1 MKTGAQTIVV
11 GYDGSEGA
19 RRALVHAAELV
30 GYGSTLTVVSVS
42 SGPNGS
48 YRDGYADEQRQDARQ
63 ILANQHVVGR
73 YMTPAGDP
81 ARELVEAVRRLDADL
96 LVVGK
101 RNGDGLDRLGS
112 VTARVVHEAPCDV
125 LLVE

>member
-1 MKTGAQTIVV
+1 MTTGAQKIVV

-19 RRALVHAAELV
+19 RRALVHAAELA
-30 GYGSTLTVVSVS
+30 GYGSTLTVVSVL
-42 SGPNGS
+42 SGQNGS
-48 YRDGYADEQRQDARQ
+48 SCDGYAVEPREDARQ
-63 ILANQHVVGR
+63 ILANRQVVGR
-73 YMTPAGDP
+73 YLTPAGDP
-81 ARELVEAVRRLDADL
+81 AGELLEAVRRLDADL

-101 RNGDGLDRLGS
+101 RNGSRLERLGT